1 MALERELKAATD
13 LARDAGAMLR
23 ACQGKVPVLRKDR
36 GEVVTPADRESD
48 ARIRAGLLSAFPSD
62 AVFSE
67 ETPDDGARVGRERV
81 WIVDPLDGTSN
92 YVAGGDEYVVSVGL
106 SQGGVAVLGVVYNPV
121 RDELFA
127 GAAGGGITLNGAPK
141 AVSAAASI
149 REAAL
154 LVSRKE
160 WERGLSQALAGAR
173 PPALMASMAHK
184 LARVAAGLADG
195 VLSLKTRKE
204 WGSCAGVALV
214 TAAGG
219 LCTHLDGAPVRFNRG
234 APPPAGL
241 VASGPALHA
250 LLLAE
255 AARLRDGEAGI

>member
-1 MALERELKAATD
+1 MLELELKTATE

-23 ACQGKVPVLRKDR
+23 NCQGKVPVLRKDR

-48 ARIRAGLLSAFPSD
+48 ARIRAGLLQAFPSD

-127 GAAGGGITLNGAPK
+127 GAVGGGVTRNG
-141 AVSAAASI
+141 
-149 REAAL
+149 
-154 LVSRKE
+154 
-160 WERGLSQALAGAR
+160 GAR
-173 PPALMASMAHK
+173 
-184 LARVAAGLADG
+184 
-195 VLSLKTRKE
+195 
-204 WGSCAGVALV
+204 
-214 TAAGG
+214 
-219 LCTHLDGAPVRFNRG
+219 
-234 APPPAGL
+234 
-241 VASGPALHA
+241 
-250 LLLAE
+250 
-255 AARLRDGEAGI
+255 